1 MTAAQRPRSITHRRV
16 RSSLVGRVRSFALV
30 AMVVALLASACSAD
44 SSSSDGDGDELT
56 IVATTSIWADVA
68 SAVAGD
74 AATVEVLVP
83 RGADPH
89 GYQPSSRDVARLQS
103 ADLVIANGLGLEEGL
118 RDVLD
123 AAATEGASVVEV
135 APLLDPLPFVEDGVV
150 GDDPHVWM
158 DPMRVGAGAGV
169 IADALAAIDPSIP
182 WSDRA
187 DAYAAELAATDA
199 EIVAIL
205 DAVPD
210 DRRVLVTNHDA
221 FGYFADRY
229 AFTIL
234 GVVIPGGSTLADPSS
249 AELATLVSDM
259 SDAGV
264 TVIFTETSAPT
275 TLADAVAAELGA
287 DVSVVSLVTGSLGP
301 EGSSSAT
308 LIGMLTTNA
317 ELIASA
323 LAASGP

>member
-1 MTAAQRPRSITHRRV
+1 
-16 RSSLVGRVRSFALV
+16 
-30 AMVVALLASACSAD
+30 
-44 SSSSDGDGDELT
+44 
-56 IVATTSIWADVA
+56 
-68 SAVAGD
+68 VAGD
-74 AATVEVLVP
+74 DATVEVLVP

-118 RDVLD
+118 SDVLD
-123 AAATEGASVVEV
+123 AAAAEGAVVIEV

-158 DPMRVGAGAGV
+158 DPSRVAAGAGL
-169 IADALAAIDPSIP
+169 IADSLRTIDPSIP

-187 DAYAAELAATDA
+187 EAYAAELDTADA

-221 FGYFADRY
+221 FGYFAERY
-229 AFTIL
+229 DFTVL

-249 AELATLVSDM
+249 AELATLITDM

-275 TLADAVAAELGA
+275 ALADAVAAELGT
-287 DVSVVSLVTGSLGP
+287 DVSVVSLLTGSLGP
-301 EGSSSAT
+301 EGSSTGT

-317 ELIASA
+317 EMIASA
-323 LAASGP
+323 LAATGS